1 MKVERAKIS
10 DATSMQQLI
19 NHFVSQDDILPRA
32 LGEICE
38 DIRDYFVVR
47 EGNKIIACA
56 ALHINWLDLAEI
68 RSLATAE
75 EERHQGVGS
84 LLVQACLNEARELG
98 ITTVYCLSRRP
109 SFFEKQGFHLV
120 DKTEL
125 PRKIWGDCYRCPK
138 FPNCDASALICH
150 L

>member
-19 NHFVSQDDILPRA
+19 NHFVSQDDVLPRA